1 MSKLPARKGDA
12 VSNDPH
18 GDGKITSGDGSVL
31 FLGKPVA
38 RVGDSA
44 EFGDGTEGTIEEG
57 GACVVV
63 NGKRVALVDDGT
75 TESGKIADGAGSIKV
90 SEGNTFVHIGPNVR
104 IGKNVT
110 FKAKPVPPFNQH
122 FELKNKETGELITG
136 LDYFLK
142 ADTIGLIDGL
152 SNKYGTTNFAGSDAA
167 EEAELFTRFQSEID
181 I

>member
-18 GDGKITSGDGSVL
+18 GDGKITSGDSSVL

-38 RVGDSA
+38 CVGDSA
-44 EFGDGTEGTIEEG
+44 EFGDGTEGTIKEG

-110 FKAKPVPPFNQH
+110 FRSKPVPPFNQH
-122 FELKNKETGELITG
+122 FELQNEKNSKPIQGI
-136 LDYFLK
+136 DYFLK

-152 SNKYGTTNFAGSDAA
+152 SNKYGTTNIAGADAPEDA
-167 EEAELFTRFQSEID
+167 EVYSYTQSEID